1 MLELAALERAD
12 AVLTSTVLLVEPPV
26 VVVTPL
32 PETAAQPMTPL
43 VVVPPMQLLFEQV
56 WPVAQRTPQP
66 PQLFTSVAVL
76 MHVLLQNV

>member
-1 MLELAALERAD
+1 MPELAALESAE

-43 VVVPPMQLLFEQV
+43 VVEPPMQVPFEHV
-56 WPVAQRTPQP
+56 WPLVQARPHM
-66 PQLFTSVAVL
+66 PQLATSVCVL
-76 MHVLLQNV
+76 MQALLQKL